1 MNWPAPNIDQPRPQQ
16 RTAYRIVSLAL
27 YLTPVAI
34 MTWHVWQAG
43 VIWMAGFIWT
53 LNEVRTR
60 R

>member
-1 MNWPAPNIDQPRPQQ
+1 MNWPPPDTMNHRPRQ

-53 LNEVRTR
+53 LNELRTR